1 MSARERQNIIL
12 DWVREEHHVDVD
24 SISDR
29 FGVTPQTIRRD
40 INLLCE
46 QGLLRRRYGGV
57 SIPTATHPPV
67 ANLSISSLEQ
77 AYKRMAE
84 EVSKQ
89 IPNGASVSL
98 GGGEAIVHV
107 STALLNHRSLK
118 VLTNS
123 LAVASAL
130 SSNSEIDVIVSGGQY
145 RHANND
151 VVGPEVT
158 NFFSSFFSDFGIISS
173 GSIDPLHGLMDFDIR
188 EAEANRAIISNTRT
202 KILIADQQ
210 KWQVKAMCKVAT
222 FKYIDLFFTDQLQ
235 QSVAENLPETVQVK
249 QSGVHEA
256 VITK

>member
-1 MSARERQNIIL
+1 MSAKERQSIIL
-12 DWVREEHHVDVD
+12 DWVREDHHVDVD

-57 SIPTATHPPV
+57 SLPAASHSTAV
-67 ANLSISSLEQ
+67 NGSNYDLVLQ
-77 AYKRMAE
+77 RMAK
-84 EVSKQ
+84 EVSNQ

-98 GGGEAIVHV
+98 GGGPAIVHV
-107 STALLNHRSLK
+107 ATALLNHSSLK
-118 VLTNS
+118 ILTNS

-130 SSNSEIDVIVSGGQY
+130 SSNTDIEVIVSGGQY

-158 NFFSSFFSDFGIISS
+158 NFFSSFFSDFGIISC
-173 GSIDPLHGLMDFDIR
+173 GSIDPEHGLMDFDIR

-202 KILIADQQ
+202 KMLLAGQE

-222 FKYIDLFFTDQLQ
+222 FKYIDLFFTDQL
-235 QSVAENLPETVQVK
+235 SVDIACQLPDSVK
-249 QSGVHEA
+249 IEQTNHHS
-256 VITK
+256 TL

>member
-1 MSARERQNIIL
+1 MSAKERQNIIL

-57 SIPTATHPPV
+57 SLPAASHPKA
-67 ANLSISSLEQ
+67 ANHSGLKNDLVWQ
-77 AYKRMAE
+77 RMAKA
-84 EVSKQ
+84 VAQQ

-98 GGGEAIVHV
+98 GGGPAIVHV
-107 STALLNHRSLK
+107 ATALLNHNALK

-123 LAVASAL
+123 LSVASAL
-130 SSNSEIDVIVSGGQY
+130 SSNSEIEVIVSGGQY

-158 NFFSSFFSDFGIISS
+158 NFFSSFFSDFGIISC
-173 GSIDPLHGLMDFDIR
+173 GSIDPEHGLMDFDIR

-202 KILIADQQ
+202 KMLLADQE
-210 KWQVKAMCKVAT
+210 KWQIKAMCKVAT
-222 FKYIDLFFTDQLQ
+222 FKYIDVFFTDQL
-235 QSVAENLPETVQVK
+235 SGDIAALLPESVMINQPTP
-249 QSGVHEA
+249 
-256 VITK
+256 INRL

>member
-1 MSARERQNIIL
+1 MSARERQSIIL

-57 SIPTATHPPV
+57 SLPT
-67 ANLSISSLEQ
+67 SLHSAAGNASKSDFDQ
-77 AYKRMAE
+77 VCQRMAK

-89 IPNGASVSL
+89 IPDGASVSL
-98 GGGEAIVHV
+98 GGGEAVVHV
-107 STALLNHRSLK
+107 ATALLNHSSLK

-130 SSNSEIDVIVSGGQY
+130 SSNSEIEVIVSGGQY

-158 NFFSSFFSDFGIISS
+158 NFFSSFFSDYGVISC
-173 GSIDPLHGLMDFDIR
+173 GSIDPKHGLMDFDIR

-202 KILIADQQ
+202 KMLVADKE
-210 KWQVKAMCKVAT
+210 KWQVKAMCQVAT
-222 FKYIDLFFTDQLQ
+222 FKYIDLFFTDQFPQ
-235 QSVAENLPETVQVK
+235 NDIAESLPDTVQIIVP
-249 QSGVHEA
+249 SDT
-256 VITK
+256 ICN